1 MKNKKENIRLRTTD
15 TVGKQSGHMD
25 HNDRGAVS
33 GHMDCYVLFSAGDS
47 FFLSSLFPE
56 KFSIEHYVEL
66 FRETDFGIWVLIP

>member
-33 GHMDCYVLFSAGDS
+33 GHMDCYVLF
-47 FFLSSLFPE
+47 
-56 KFSIEHYVEL
+56 
-66 FRETDFGIWVLIP
+66 FRG